1 MDKNEWSRVGEEIKD
16 QVQASIDS
24 GDFSQLGR
32 SISDSVNRAMKEMRS
47 DIGNSVNRAV
57 QDVANSISDAVEDRN
72 SYSPYRRTTYRECR
86 NRKQNQE
93 MPYTGTV
100 EPCEDRKKRTS
111 SWYQTNPYEQ
121 GKGQN
126 SWYQTNPH
134 KQEKGQNGW
143 YQTNPQERRNEKKG
157 RNQANPYEQRNEQK
171 SALYKKQK
179 MELDSR
185 YFDRRP
191 KGSVSGVLYTVFGY
205 VVVGGGMIATLLAL
219 AGGALSF
226 YGIIVCAGVIL
237 AAGIGMGA
245 RGTML
250 RGRVKRYRRY
260 VELVKEK
267 LYCSLEELSAKT
279 GRDIKYIRKD
289 LKKMIRHGMFRQA
302 HLDSKETCLIV
313 SDEVYEQYQITQ
325 KNYEEEQRKKEEENR
340 TDMAD
345 NRGDEELSEEVRKVI
360 EEGQNY
366 VRLIRQ
372 CNDDIPGEEMSDK
385 LDRLEEVVTRIFE
398 QVRKEPEQG
407 AEMRKLIS
415 YYLPTT
421 QKLLET
427 YRDLDQQQ
435 IEGGNIS
442 QTKKDIEAAVDTI
455 NGAFERFLDELFRDK
470 AWDIQSDISVL
481 NTMLKQDGY
490 LEKDF

>member
-1 MDKNEWSRVGEEIKD
+1 MDKNEWSRVGEDIRD

-32 SISDSVNRAMKEMRS
+32 SISDSVNRAMKEMKS
-47 DIGNSVNRAV
+47 DIGSSVNRAV
-57 QDVANSISDAVEDRN
+57 QDVANSISDAVEDRS
-72 SYSPYRRTTYRECR
+72 SYSPYRKTTYRECR
-86 NRKQNQE
+86 NNGQNQE
-93 MPYTGTV
+93 MSYTGTV
-100 EPCEDRKKRTS
+100 ESCEDRKKRTGG
-111 SWYQTNPYEQ
+111 WYQTNPYDQ
-121 GKGQN
+121 
-126 SWYQTNPH
+126 
-134 KQEKGQNGW
+134 QNG
-143 YQTNPQERRNEKKG
+143 
-157 RNQANPYEQRNEQK
+157 QK
-171 SALYKKQK
+171 SSLYKKPNIRP
-179 MELDSR
+179 DSR
-185 YFDRRP
+185 YFDRSP
-191 KGSVSGVLYTVFGY
+191 KGSVSGVLYMVFGY
-205 VVVGGGMIATLLAL
+205 LTSAAVGLSMIITLLAL
-219 AGGALSF
+219 SWGVSF
-226 YGIIVCAGVIL
+226 SFSAVTLLVEGVIL
-237 AAGIGMGA
+237 AAGIGMGT

-289 LKKMIRHGMFRQA
+289 LKKMIQLGMFRQA

-313 SDEVYEQYQITQ
+313 GDEMYEQYQIAQ
-325 KNYEEEQRKKEEENR
+325 KNYEEEQKKKEEEQRAN
-340 TDMAD
+340 TAD
-345 NRGDEELSEEVRKVI
+345 SREDEELSEEVRKVI

-398 QVRKEPEQG
+398 QVRREPERG

-455 NGAFERFLDELFRDK
+455 NGAFEQFLDELFRDK